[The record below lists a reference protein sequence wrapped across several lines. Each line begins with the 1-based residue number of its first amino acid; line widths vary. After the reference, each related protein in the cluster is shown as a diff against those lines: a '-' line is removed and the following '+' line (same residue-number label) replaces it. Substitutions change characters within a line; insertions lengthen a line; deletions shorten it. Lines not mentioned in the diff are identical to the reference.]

1 MGGVR
6 GGRVRADGAVS
17 SPTPSA
23 EGGSEAAGWG
33 AAGWGGVCV
42 RRAVRLTA
50 QLLAVTDVHLDA
62 SELLGEV
69 RQAAHH
75 VAVTRADLAERT
87 AHLRRNNAVAAAA
100 GKRSRRPGARV
111 CYRCQPQAAA
121 NS

>member
-62 SELLGEV
+62 GELLGEV

-75 VAVTRADLAERT
+75 VAVTRADLAER
-87 AHLRRNNAVAAAA
+87 AARLRITTQ
-100 GKRSRRPGARV
+100 SLPPWARV
-111 CYRCQPQAAA
+111 CDQCQGCPQAAA
-121 NS
+121 RG